1 MWLAQNYI
9 FRIAPGGG
17 VGDLKQYTGND
28 VGILNTHIHI
38 IVIIQHNINN
48 GIMYNAGAVSRRSAR
63 ASSSPSSCYYYYYY
77 YVEHRIFARSDLRI
91 QCPAHHVLFTLAQLA
106 KIIIII
112 INHQGPSPRRSG
124 CSGRLYNTKRHWHL
138 SSRTRRFRLL
148 RLNVEI
154 PTIHLPRTRTII
166 IIVTM
171 TNIAL
176 TPASSV

>member
-1 MWLAQNYI
+1 MPVQCRVVVA
-9 FRIAPGGG
+9 
-17 VGDLKQYTGND
+17 
-28 VGILNTHIHI
+28 
-38 IVIIQHNINN
+38 IV
-48 GIMYNAGAVSRRSAR
+48 VLLLLLLLLCR
-63 ASSSPSSCYYYYYY
+63 A
-77 YVEHRIFARSDLRI
+77 HRIFARSDLRI

-154 PTIHLPRTRTII
+154 PTIYLSRTRTII

-171 TNIAL
+171 TNIAFEFGL
-176 TPASSV
+176 GSPRWKL